1 MRKSIGAAAAA
12 LVVAGTA
19 FMACGGASEYEP
31 DYEQIRQHGNSHALM
46 NCTQTEILL
55 RGRQGLETT
64 GEDRRQIEI
73 ECRRRLAR

>member
-1 MRKSIGAAAAA
+1 MRKSIVAAAAA

-19 FMACGGASEYEP
+19 FMACGDTP
-31 DYEQIRQHGNSHALM
+31 DEWEREQILQHGDAHALM